1 MTIDERWLRFCE
13 KQFYEEDFV
22 QAEAII
28 AVNHVTG
35 NTTIYYGLAW
45 IQLIAQGYE
54 GPEAGER
61 ESRARACRFL
71 D

>member
-1 MTIDERWLRFCE
+1 MTIDERWLRFCG

-22 QAEAII
+22 QAEAIF

-45 IQLIAQGYE
+45 FNLSIRVTKGQNQ
-54 GPEAGER
+54 
-61 ESRARACRFL
+61 
-71 D
+71 